1 MTTIIR
7 RFAPFIA
14 ALVLAA
20 CAINPSENQKD
31 ASRKDIREMAS
42 ATLAQLYKTHPGA
55 RRHVEGAYGHA
66 VFTTYGLQVFFAGGG
81 LGQGIA
87 VKRDGAGE
95 TFMKMVEAQAG
106 LGLGARKF
114 RLVWVFETASAYDTF
129 VNKGWEL
136 GAQAAAAAAK
146 GAEGGALEGAF
157 TVSGGVW
164 LYQLT
169 EAGLALELTARG
181 TKYYRDSDLNH

>member
-1 MTTIIR
+1 
-7 RFAPFIA
+7 
-14 ALVLAA
+14 
-20 CAINPSENQKD
+20 
-31 ASRKDIREMAS
+31 
-42 ATLAQLYKTHPGA
+42 
-55 RRHVEGAYGHA
+55 
-66 VFTTYGLQVFFAGGG
+66 
-81 LGQGIA
+81 
-87 VKRDGAGE
+87 
-95 TFMKMVEAQAG
+95 MVEAQAG

-146 GAEGGALEGAF
+146 GSEGGALEGAF